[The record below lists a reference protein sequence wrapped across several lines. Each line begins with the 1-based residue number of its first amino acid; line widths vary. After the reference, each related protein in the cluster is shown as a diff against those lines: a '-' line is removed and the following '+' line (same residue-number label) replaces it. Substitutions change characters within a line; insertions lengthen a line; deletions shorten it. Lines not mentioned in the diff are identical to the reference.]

1 MFLSKTL
8 FHSIQFKLL
17 LLILH
22 PNGLGR
28 FINVSPTPGSAP
40 SLKFLGDITAK
51 GWSGGFLFFFRSL
64 LGMGRGSRFG
74 GEL

>member
-8 FHSIQFKLL
+8 LHSIHFKLL

-22 PNGLGR
+22 PNGLVK
-28 FINVSPTPGSAP
+28 FINDSATPGSAP
-40 SLKFLGDITAK
+40 SLKFLGDFTAK
-51 GWSGGFLFFFRSL
+51 GWSGGFLFFFRRL
-64 LGMGRGSRFG
+64 LGIRRGSPFG